1 MNYLLKRYLNIDSMH
16 IKETLIQLF
25 CRHSWEFVTDD
36 YVFDPETGDTITNQL
51 KICSKCGK
59 IKKLKTY

>member
-1 MNYLLKRYLNIDSMH
+1 MR
-16 IKETLIQLF
+16 IKETLRQLF